1 VNLINQDF
9 VYAIIPHFGHAQVG
23 QPNILAPDSAGIS
36 LLDRAIQAAENYPD
50 ESRVDLVI
58 VLSPDEDVLDA
69 ASDQGA
75 IVHEVAVG
83 LQPFQAAH
91 DYFNAADVLIADD
104 QDPKM
109 VFIDPVDLKIS
120 NLISVKSLLT
130 K

>member
-1 VNLINQDF
+1 MKLIKGDF
-9 VYAIIPHFGHAQVG
+9 VYAIIPHASHSQAE
-23 QPNILAPDSAGIS
+23 QPNILEADSSGIT
-36 LLDRAIQAAENYPD
+36 LLDRAIQLAENYPD
-50 ESRVDLVI
+50 GNGVDLVI

-69 ASDQGA
+69 ASEHGA

>member
-1 VNLINQDF
+1 VIKSDF
-9 VYAIIPHFGHAQVG
+9 LYAIIPHASHSQAG
-23 QPNILAPDSAGIS
+23 QPNILAADSTGIS
-36 LLDRAIQAAENYPD
+36 LLDRAIQLAENPD
-50 ESRVDLVI
+50 GNGVDLVI

-69 ASDQGA
+69 ASEHGA